1 MERIDIR
8 YALAEVVRDKRLF
21 VKSLHTL
28 GTGGFFLVGDEE
40 LRQPQADPSSD
51 EGRRQ
56 GLRSHEKKPLAQSAL
71 IYRAG

>member
-28 GTGGFFLVGDEE
+28 GTGGFFLAGDEE
-40 LRQPQADPSSD
+40 LRQPKAEDKGC
-51 EGRRQ
+51 EAARKNLWRRA
-56 GLRSHEKKPLAQSAL
+56 P
-71 IYRAG
+71 